1 MKILAVILASVAAML
16 ATPPAGAAGSL
27 SDVAEPMARVI
38 VGYRESAALAAAHP
52 WRRGAPLAEVRAASQ
67 RRAEALARRAGVPL
81 TTGRAIGHRAQVL
94 MARGVDSATLARRL
108 AADPGV
114 AYAVVDQ
121 RRRALTVPND
131 PLLSAGPAINL
142 QTLVGGP
149 EVGQWYLRAPTDL
162 FRSATNAQA
171 AWARSTGAGVVVAVL
186 DTGVLANH
194 VDLAGQ
200 VLAGYD
206 FVRDT
211 TYSND
216 GDGRDAD
223 ASDPGDWITA
233 AEDASGPY
241 KNCGQQDS
249 SWHGTHVAGIVAAA
263 TNNGIG
269 MAGLAHGAKVLP
281 VRVLGKCGGYDSD
294 ITAGM
299 LWAAGIDQAGLSGS
313 ATPAKVLNLSL
324 GSEGSCTAAYQDAI
338 ASVNARGV
346 VVVAA
351 AGNSVGR
358 AVGTPANCPGAI
370 AVAGVRHAGSKVGFS
385 DLGPEIAI
393 AAPGGNCVNIEAG
406 TPCLYPLLTTSNTG
420 LRTPAAGGSNYT
432 DSFNISVGTSFAT
445 PMVAAT
451 AALILSVRPDLSP
464 AQVRSAL
471 QSGAR
476 PFPSSGADNGP
487 SDPTPV
493 GVCQP
498 PSAQEQ
504 LQCYCV
510 TGLCG
515 AGMLDSAAALMA
527 ADAVP
532 KPVVPVSPPSGGG
545 GGGGG
550 AMSWPWLLALAAAA
564 ALLSARS
571 GRGARRR

>member
-1 MKILAVILASVAAML
+1 MKIFGAILAFAAAML
-16 ATPPAGAAGSL
+16 ATPPTGAAGSS

-52 WRRGAPLAEVRAASQ
+52 WRRGAPLSEVRAASQ
-67 RRAEALARRAGVPL
+67 RRAEALGRRAGVPL
-81 TTGRAIGHRAQVL
+81 ITGRAIGHRAQVL
-94 MARGVDSATLARRL
+94 MARGVDSTSLARRL
-108 AADPGV
+108 AADPDV

-131 PLLSAGPAINL
+131 PLFASGPAVNL
-142 QTLVGGP
+142 ETLVGGP

-171 AWARSTGAGVVVAVL
+171 AWARSTGSGVVVAVL

-194 VDLAGQ
+194 VDLVGQ
-200 VLAGYD
+200 VLSGYD

-223 ASDPGDWITA
+223 ASDPGDWVTA

-241 KNCGQQDS
+241 RNCGRQDS

-299 LWAAGIDQAGLSGS
+299 LWAAGVEQAGLPGS

-324 GSEGSCTAAYQDAI
+324 GGDGVCTAAYQDAVG
-338 ASVNARGV
+338 AVTARGA

-358 AVGTPANCPGAI
+358 AVGTPANCPGVI
-370 AVAGVRHAGSKVGFS
+370 GVAGVRHVGSKVGFS
-385 DLGPEIAI
+385 DLGSEIAI
-393 AAPGGNCVNIEAG
+393 AAPGGNCVNIQQG
-406 TPCLYPLLTTSNTG
+406 QPCLYPLLTTSNNG
-420 LRTPAAGGSNYT
+420 LRGPVAGGSKYT
-432 DSFNISVGTSFAT
+432 DSFDISVGTSFAT

-451 AALILSVRPDLSP
+451 AALILSARPDLSP
-464 AQVRSAL
+464 AQVKTAL

-476 PFPSSGADNGP
+476 PFPTSGADNG
-487 SDPTPV
+487 SDPAPV
-493 GVCQP
+493 GTCQP

-515 AGMLDSAAALMA
+515 AGMLDADRALAAAEALPR
-527 ADAVP
+527 AVP
-532 KPVVPVSPPSGGG
+532 PVTPPTPDSGGG
-545 GGGGG
+545 
-550 AMSWPWLLALAAAA
+550 ALSWPWLLALIAATVG
-564 ALLSARS
+564 LSARPR
-571 GRGARRR
+571 GRRPVRG